1 MESGKERGYALVLVL
16 FMILLLTIL
25 GTAVVSS
32 TLGGATRAE
41 TRENDVQSLHLAEK
55 MLNEAA
61 SYLVTKYNGRE
72 DIAPEELSQLMQA
85 GIDELQRLTTSTDLP
100 GASGKIT
107 AVTTEQVSVGDQT
120 SYKLNLTAEAVVHG
134 VTRRLTQQI
143 TIGAYPDFL
152 NYAFGSENDVI
163 INGAAYGMGNIY
175 AGHDFLI
182 DNTAK
187 YIYNNDPDKTKD
199 TKYPFFDGNIYI
211 QNMDSIKVRD
221 KITGNYQPYSRTD
234 LTLQQILG
242 VDNSKIQL
250 RDQKKFISINV
261 TESFIDKAQEA
272 TNITDRNSIKA
283 AVDYALAHSGE
294 TGRFNNLAAVLK
306 NGSGVTLTSGP
317 PEKPTLPTDL
327 DDTAA
332 MDAYNEALKEYDA
345 YFMQFNS
352 LSSTVLFNG
361 NLKLDGLD
369 YRSLIFTDSAKQDNH
384 KWLIVNGDLTISNYS
399 SDPLVVKAN
408 ILVTGNVFISDS
420 VQVDSTVFALGS
432 TTIEDAQIKGIKT
445 DKGERKQLIMISK
458 GPVLVNKVDSFQDYG
473 IYNPKDDDKSPKIL
487 DAFFYTDEDAELYGV
502 GSIFWLRG
510 GFFSKGD
517 LTINA
522 VLGKASEGASD
533 IMFDARLQSTIPI
546 NESRFII
553 NYDYDFFENQ
563 YEGLPRVKK
572 LSVIVG
578 KKQLVSST
586 ES

>member
-1 MESGKERGYALVLVL
+1 MESERERGYALVLVL

-55 MLNEAA
+55 TLNEAA
-61 SYLVTKYNGRE
+61 SFLVTKYNGRE
-72 DIAPEELSQLMQA
+72 DIAPDELSQLMQA
-85 GIDELQRLTTSTDLP
+85 GIVQLKRLTTSTDLP

-107 AVTTEQVSVGDQT
+107 DITTQQESVGDQT
-120 SYKLNLTAEAVVHG
+120 SYKLNLTAEAVVNG

-163 INGAAYGMGNIY
+163 INGAAYGRGNIY
-175 AGHDFLI
+175 AGHEFLI

-187 YIYNNDPDKTKD
+187 YIYNNDPNKKD
-199 TKYPFFDGNIYI
+199 TKYPYFDGNIYV
-211 QNMDSIKVRD
+211 QNMDSIKVQD
-221 KITGNYQPYSRTD
+221 KINGQYQPYSRTN

-242 VDNSKIQL
+242 VDNGKIQL

-261 TESFIDKAQEA
+261 SESFVDKAQEA
-272 TNITDRNSIKA
+272 TNIVDRDSIKA
-283 AVDYALAHSGE
+283 AVDYGLAHSGE
-294 TGRFNNLAAVLK
+294 SGRFNNLAAVLK
-306 NGSGVTLTSGP
+306 NGSGVTVTSGP
-317 PEKPTLPTDL
+317 PGKPTLPTDL
-327 DDTAA
+327 DDKAA
-332 MDAYNEALKEYDA
+332 MDAYDTALKEYEA
-345 YFMQFNS
+345 YFVQFNS
-352 LSSTVLFNG
+352 LSNTVLYNG
-361 NLKLDGLD
+361 DLKLDGLD
-369 YRSLIFTDSAKQDNH
+369 YKSLIFTDSAKKDNH

-420 VQVDSTVFALGS
+420 VQVDSTIFTLGS
-432 TTIEDAQIKGIKT
+432 TTIEDAQIKGIQT
-445 DKGERKQLIMISK
+445 NGERKQLILISK
-458 GPVLVNKVDSFQDYG
+458 GPVLVNKVDSFKDYG
-473 IYNPKDDDKSPKIL
+473 QYDPTQSDSNIL

-522 VLGKASEGASD
+522 VLGKASPGDAD
-533 IMFDARLQSTIPI
+533 IIFDARPQSALAK
-546 NESRFII
+546 EDSRFII
-553 NYDYDFFENQ
+553 NYNYDFFKNQ

-578 KKQLVSST
+578 KKQLLSSNGT
-586 ES
+586 

>member
-1 MESGKERGYALVLVL
+1 MGSEKERGYALVLVL

-55 MLNEAA
+55 TLNEAA
-61 SYLVTKYNGRE
+61 SFLVTKYNGRE

-100 GASGKIT
+100 GASGRIT
-107 AVTTEQVSVGDQT
+107 DVTTEQVSVGEQT
-120 SYKLNLTAEAVVHG
+120 SYKLNLTAEAVVNG
-134 VTRRLTQQI
+134 VTRRLTQQV

-152 NYAFGSENDVI
+152 NYAFGSENNVI

-175 AGHDFLI
+175 AGRDFLI

-187 YIYNNDPDKTKD
+187 YIYNNDPNKTKD
-199 TKYPFFDGNIYI
+199 TKYPFFNGNILI
-211 QNMDSIKVRD
+211 QNMDSIKVLD

-261 TESFIDKAQEA
+261 AESFIDKAEEA
-272 TNITDRNSIKA
+272 TNVDRNSIKA

-294 TGRFNNLAAVLK
+294 EGRFNNLAAVLK
-306 NGSGVTLTSGP
+306 NGSGVTATSGP
-317 PEKPTLPTDL
+317 PAKPTLPTDL

-345 YFMQFNS
+345 YFVQFNS
-352 LSSTVLFNG
+352 FTNTVLFNG
-361 NLKLDGLD
+361 DLKLDGLD
-369 YRSLIFTDSAKQDNH
+369 YKSLIFTDSAKQDNH

-420 VQVDSTVFALGS
+420 VKVDSTIFTLGS
-432 TTIEDAQIKGIKT
+432 TTIEDAQIKGVQT
-445 DKGERKQLIMISK
+445 EKGERKQLIMISK
-458 GPVLVNKVDSFQDYG
+458 GPVLVNKVDSFNNDYG
-473 IYNPKDDDKSPKIL
+473 TYNPESNPNIL

-522 VLGKASEGASD
+522 VLGKATDGGSD
-533 IMFDARLQSTIPI
+533 IIFDARLQNTIPF

-578 KKQLVSST
+578 KKQLLFSPVLKK
-586 ES
+586 

>member
-1 MESGKERGYALVLVL
+1 MGSEKERGYALVLVL

-55 MLNEAA
+55 TLNEAA

-72 DIAPEELSQLMQA
+72 DIAPEELSQLMQS
-85 GIDELQRLTTSTDLP
+85 GIDELQRLETSTDLP
-100 GASGKIT
+100 GANGKIT
-107 AVTTEQVSVGDQT
+107 DVTTEQVSVGDQT

-187 YIYNNDPDKTKD
+187 YVYNNDPDKTKD

-211 QNMDSIKVRD
+211 QNMDSIKVLD
-221 KITGNYQPYSRTD
+221 KITGKYQPYSRTN

-242 VDNSKIQL
+242 VDDNKIQL

-261 TESFIDKAQEA
+261 AESFIDKAQEA

-306 NGSGVTLTSGP
+306 NGSGITVTSGP

-332 MDAYNEALKEYDA
+332 MDTYNKALADYEA
-345 YFMQFNS
+345 YFVQFNS
-352 LSSTVLFNG
+352 LSNTVLFNG
-361 NLKLDGLD
+361 DLKLDGLD
-369 YRSLIFTDSAKQDNH
+369 YKSLIYTDTAKKDNH
-384 KWLIVNGDLTISNYS
+384 KWLIVNGNLTISNYS

-420 VQVDSTVFALGS
+420 VQVDSTIFTLGS

-458 GPVLVNKVDSFQDYG
+458 GPVLVNKVDSFNNTYG
-473 IYNPKDDDKSPKIL
+473 TYDPKDQSNPNIL

-522 VLGKASEGASD
+522 VLGKATDGGSD
-533 IMFDARLQSTIPI
+533 IIFEQQSTLAK
-546 NESRFII
+546 EDSRFII
-553 NYDYDFFENQ
+553 NYNYDFFENQ

-578 KKQLVSST
+578 KKQLAASNGT
-586 ES
+586 